1 MLGITTNIP
10 FLRDVVTHEVFR
22 RGEATTGFVD
32 EYFANWQPSFKPGR
46 SSAIDPASAQIP
58 DLVLVA
64 AALSELLEGA
74 AVGATPVAVG
84 GSPQGDPYN
93 PWRQMSGYRMGAS

>member
-1 MLGITTNIP
+1 MCK
-10 FLRDVVTHEVFR
+10 RDRFR

-32 EYFANWQPSFKPGR
+32 EYFADWQPSIRPDG
-46 SSAIDPASAQIP
+46 SSAIGPVSTQIP

-74 AVGATPVAVG
+74 AAGATPVAVG
-84 GSPQGDPYN
+84 GTPQGDPYS

>member
-1 MLGITTNIP
+1 MI
-10 FLRDVVTHEVFR
+10 THEVFR

-32 EYFANWQPSFKPGR
+32 EYFADWQPSIRPDR
-46 SSAIDPASAQIP
+46 SSPIDPASAQIP

-74 AVGATPVAVG
+74 AVAATPLRLAARRKVIRTIRGV
-84 GSPQGDPYN
+84 
-93 PWRQMSGYRMGAS
+93 R